1 MQVSQVFLYVCCKC
15 FILMFAYVYNGYT
28 RVFKSFCVLQVFHV
42 CCKCFSYLGR
52 MLQVF
57 HLNVAKIDRVLY
69 MLQCACEGERACV
82 IPMLVSFGR
91 CGPHV
96 GTQNAGSGKGVCRC
110 KKWRS

>member
-69 MLQCACEGERACV
+69 MLQSQCWCRSGGVGPTWARKMQARARVCV
-82 IPMLVSFGR
+82 GVRNG
-91 CGPHV
+91 GPS
-96 GTQNAGSGKGVCRC
+96 TNE
-110 KKWRS
+110 